1 MGKLISIQVEKSLG
15 CLSVALSHNA
25 ERFSLKQTAVV
36 MGFLCFLIVNLPS
49 FSPLYAVPLLIVL
62 AWLLCK
68 ALLSVREEHTRMDTE
83 EHLLKKSKKGKSK
96 RPKAAQSDDGSSSNE
111 LVIVDENSSSFKPS
125 PKQLPPISKPGTSG
139 TSANNKKRKKRD
151 SASSDEE
158 RWLTAIESGKL
169 EDVDDEL
176 KKIKPKDPALMT
188 ARQRAMYDRGSE
200 ANTATPT
207 LMSLPTVST
216 YAGRAGPAILASKGA
231 IWPKPQLQNV
241 SEDYFVLLPR
251 AFAFKA
257 SNSCSFLTSALERY
271 WDLLQQNS
279 ARLNQKLAKFSEQ
292 TGGFLGYLGE
302 LEVNLRG
309 ACVDDEYPSLSMDE
323 SYQLWITAS
332 RAELQSETIWGV
344 LRALETFSQLI
355 YLGEDGLTLRLNATT
370 IQDFPRF
377 KHRGLLLDTSRHFL
391 PLESILQT
399 LDALA
404 YNKMNVF
411 HWHIVDDESFPY
423 VSQSRL
429 GAYNPHTKVYTPE
442 NIQTVIEYARL
453 RGIRVLPEFDTP
465 GHTSSWGLAHPELLT
480 PCDQLKTSGP
490 MDPSRE
496 ETFEF
501 LQSLFSELR
510 GVFKDEFIHLGG
522 DEVDFSCWR
531 QSENI
536 SNLMKDLN
544 ISSYEGV
551 ESYYVQKVVDMA
563 EGLDYK
569 QIVWEEVFSNGVHL
583 GNHTLVHVWKSWTDT
598 IREVTSAGK
607 QALLSA
613 CWYLD
618 QLASGGDWTDFYL
631 CDPMDFDG
639 TPEQQERVLGGEAC
653 MWGEVVNEYNIIS
666 RTWPRASATAEKLWS
681 APSGTYK
688 LDEPSSRLEEHTC
701 RMNRRGIGAQPPNGA
716 GFCD

>member
-1 MGKLISIQVEKSLG
+1 MVLQTPKNHVFLKISPRMCDKHSTPLSCILASSNRLVQVVQHTTKTVKMEKLRLASI
-15 CLSVALSHNA
+15 
-25 ERFSLKQTAVV
+25 
-36 MGFLCFLIVNLPS
+36 FLC
-49 FSPLYAVPLLIVL
+49 
-62 AWLLCK
+62 LC
-68 ALLSVREEHTRMDTE
+68 S
-83 EHLLKKSKKGKSK
+83 
-96 RPKAAQSDDGSSSNE
+96 
-111 LVIVDENSSSFKPS
+111 
-125 PKQLPPISKPGTSG
+125 
-139 TSANNKKRKKRD
+139 
-151 SASSDEE
+151 
-158 RWLTAIESGKL
+158 
-169 EDVDDEL
+169 
-176 KKIKPKDPALMT
+176 
-188 ARQRAMYDRGSE
+188 
-200 ANTATPT
+200 
-207 LMSLPTVST
+207 VST

-323 SYQLWITAS
+323 SYELWVTAS

-344 LRALETFSQLI
+344 LRGLETFSQLI

-370 IQDFPRF
+370 IEDFPRF

-423 VSQSRL
+423 VSQRFPELSRL

-598 IREVTSAGK
+598 IKEVTSAGK

-653 MWGEVVNEYNIIS
+653 MWGEVVNEYNVIS